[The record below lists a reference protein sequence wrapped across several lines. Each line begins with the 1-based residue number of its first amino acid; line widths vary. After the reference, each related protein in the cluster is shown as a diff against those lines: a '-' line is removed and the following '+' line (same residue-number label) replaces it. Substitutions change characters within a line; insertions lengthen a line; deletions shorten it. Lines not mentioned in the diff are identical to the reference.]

1 MRALNKSWIGIG
13 LAILFG
19 ASLFFFR
26 GSARYSNLFNSDN
39 FVANVSGTQIS
50 TSHFM
55 RSLEMNIGQFAQMIG
70 EDLTGDQ
77 IRSFQIH
84 QLVLQNLVSNAVF
97 ENEFDKLDYILD
109 DSVIATK
116 TKERFPNL
124 YLNNKINEEALNSF
138 LRLQRLKIDDLV
150 NIINYET
157 RSVVFDNLFF
167 SKNYPKNFSNKI
179 DLFNEHTRSI
189 KLTKLS
195 YEKINLPNLD
205 ISNITKE
212 NNDLIDYFE
221 KNSTNYMTQEE
232 RDISYIIINKNNFKD
247 KFTPSQNEIS
257 NYFDINKELF
267 VKPEQRSFKQFNF
280 KTKEDA
286 EAFKIKI
293 AGLTNNEII
302 NFASNNEIKFNEFEN
317 LNKNQVLDELSDVI
331 FSIDRDQVSEVVK
344 TTLAYHIILLDQIIQ
359 KQDAVLSEVS
369 DEIKNTLINV
379 QVDNFFNDLKLRIN
393 QQIIDGATMNELA
406 TANNLNIEKGY
417 NVIINS
423 DEDFNVNNAIIN
435 SAFTLNKDFISD
447 IKDFDNEVS
456 YILNVDEIYE
466 MKVKEIDTI
475 FEDLLS
481 DYIKNK
487 KLNYAEKIL
496 KENKSSNNLE
506 FINSIFDT
514 ESQNY
519 EIKLTSSNLPQSLVK
534 NIFDANLNSIVFSS
548 DNENTY
554 FALVTDIQIP
564 NASENN
570 QNIELDAELKN
581 AFGNEIIKTKK
592 ISLNDELI
600 NGLLSQYK

>member
-84 QLVLQNLVSNAVF
+84 QLVLQDLVSNAVF
-97 ENEFDKLDYILD
+97 ENEFDKLNYILD

-167 SKNYPKNFSNKI
+167 SKNYPIKFSNKI
-179 DLFNEHTRSI
+179 NLFNEHSRSI
-189 KLTKLS
+189 QLTKLPF
-195 YEKINLPNLD
+195 EKITLSDLNV
-205 ISNITKE
+205 SNITKE
-212 NNDLIDYFE
+212 NKDLIDYFE
-221 KNSTNYMTQEE
+221 KNSINYMTQEK
-232 RDISYIIINKNNFKD
+232 RDISYIIIDKNNYKN
-247 KFTPSQNEIS
+247 KFIPSQNEIS
-257 NYFDINKELF
+257 NYFNNNKGLF
-267 VKPEQRSFKQFNF
+267 AKPEQRSFKQFNF
-280 KTKEDA
+280 KTKEEA
-286 EAFKIKI
+286 EAFKFKI
-293 AGLTNNEII
+293 SGLNKNEII
-302 NFASNNEIKFNEFEN
+302 NFASNNEIKYNNFEN
-317 LNKNQVLDELSDVI
+317 LNKNQVLDELSEVI
-331 FSIDRDQVSEVVK
+331 FSIDTNQVSEIIT
-344 TTLAYHIILLDQIIQ
+344 TTLAYHIIILDEIIQ
-359 KQDAVLSEVS
+359 KKEAVLSDVS
-369 DEIKNTLINV
+369 DEIKDTLINV
-379 QVDNFFNDLKLRIN
+379 QLDNFFNDLKLNIN
-393 QQIIDGATMNELA
+393 QQILNGVTMNELA
-406 TANNLNIEKGY
+406 LENDLDIEENY

-423 DEDFNVNNAIIN
+423 DEEYNLKNAIIN
-435 SAFTLNKDFISD
+435 TAFTLNKDFISD
-447 IKDFDNEVS
+447 IKDFDNDVS
-456 YILNVDEIYE
+456 FVLNVDEIYE
-466 MKVKEIDTI
+466 TRVKEIDTI
-475 FEDLLS
+475 FKELRS
-481 DYIKNK
+481 DYIKFK
-487 KLNYAEKIL
+487 KLNYADKIYT
-496 KENKSSNNLE
+496 ENKSDSNLKN
-506 FINSIFDT
+506 INSIFEA
-514 ESQNY
+514 ES
-519 EIKLTSSNLPQSLVK
+519 EDFEVSLTSSNLPNSLLRD
-534 NIFDANLNSIVFSS
+534 IFNTNLNSIVFSS
-548 DNENTY
+548 DYENTY
-554 FALVTDIQIP
+554 FALVTDIEMP
-564 NASENN
+564 NESNN
-570 QNIELDAELKN
+570 NEVIKLNAELKN